1 MPESAISGFETT
13 TPILI
18 VDDNPQYSLVLQ
30 RILQS
35 VFQFECISVC
45 DTLAAGY
52 AALKQQ
58 RGFYKLIF
66 VDFRFPGTETGA
78 ELLVKLAREGLLKD
92 VSAFLITSE
101 PTVDNMKMAHSAG
114 AVGVVAKPFD
124 RDELAKQLE
133 KASRLIKLESES
145 F

>member
-1 MPESAISGFETT
+1 MPASVIPGFDTN

-18 VDDNPQYSLVLQ
+18 VDDNPQYSMVLQ

-35 VFQFECISVC
+35 AFKFESIAVC

-52 AALKQQ
+52 AALKRQT
-58 RGFYKLIF
+58 GFYKVLF

-78 ELLVKLAREGLLKD
+78 ELLVKLSREGLLAG

-101 PTVDNMKMAHSAG
+101 PTVDNMKMALGAG

-124 RDELAKQLE
+124 RDELARQLD
-133 KASRLIKLESES
+133 KAARVKNFESEG